1 MAETETEQLLQSR
14 LTIESNGETYE
25 FRIPSF
31 EDEIRLGMH
40 ARAIRRRLDPDHD
53 GSAAGVD
60 LTTAIL
66 VRTAAVFEVL
76 LETATTRWPYSTGEK
91 GQPVV
96 DWSKWPKDKFEEASM
111 VGMLFEEE
119 LGKFRAGGP
128 ADPRAGGEKALDGQ
142 PNP

>member
-1 MAETETEQLLQSR
+1 MAETETEKLLQSR
-14 LTIESNGETYE
+14 LSIECNGETYE

-40 ARAIRRRLDPDHD
+40 ARAIRRKLDPNGD
-53 GSAAGVD
+53 GSSVGLD

-76 LETATTRWPYSTGEK
+76 LETATTRWPYSANEK

-96 DWSKWPKDKFEEASM
+96 DWSKWPKDKFEEASL
-111 VGMLFEEE
+111 VGMSFEEE

-128 ADPRAGGEKALDGQ
+128 ADPRAGGTEAVAGQ
-142 PNP
+142 PDS